1 MFYKFRYKDGYEK
14 QCSEQ
19 EAKILEQLKRGSIV
33 KGVDFGKAETPSEF
47 QLDSVEIVPRE
58 TKPRKRK
65 NSDA

>member
-33 KGVDFGKAETPSEF
+33 KGVDFGKAETQPEF

-58 TKPRKRK
+58 TKTRKRK